1 MARPRKYH
9 VNPNREAAEAYRL
22 LRRYKSLRSSFVGSS
37 LVDYLLSRGCDIS
50 KHSIVPTIRISDFQ
64 KSLPDMAFEDMR
76 NALESSNYIR
86 LDFRRGTIKLLT
98 TAAATEKHND

>member
-9 VNPNREAAEAYRL
+9 VNPNREAAEAHRL
-22 LRRYKSLRSSFVGSS
+22 LRRYKALRSSFVGSS

-50 KHSIVPTIRISDFQ
+50 KHSIVPAVRISDFE
-64 KSLPDMAFEDMR
+64 KYLPGTTFEDMR
-76 NALESSNYIR
+76 NALESSGYIR